1 MGPSKYVEYVNKKLT
16 KAKRYESYAFW
27 RSRHVVPNS
36 VVYESFSGN
45 GMLDNPEAI
54 FQTLLNDSS
63 MGHLKHIWVLSDLD
77 FYRSTVERFRDY
89 DNVQF
94 VQYQSDKYYKALA
107 TSQYLINNATFPWQ
121 FSKRDGQTYINTWHG
136 TPLKRM
142 GYDVEGGA
150 PDTRNIIRNFVAAD
164 YLLSANEFM
173 SKQMYLDG
181 YKLRNIFRGR
191 IVEEGYPRVDQQF
204 ASAMDPSGFRER
216 MRAGGIELD
225 ERRIILYAPTW
236 KGESFYR
243 PVNDAIALK
252 RVVEQLEREI
262 DTSQYQILLKTH
274 QVVFQEMAAM
284 PELAGYLV
292 PNDLPTNIVLGA
304 TDVLVTDYSSIF
316 FDFLATGRPVLFH
329 LPDLDQYSSGR
340 GLYLSTDELP
350 GPVST
355 DIGELSANLKSLGHS
370 GDQVFADME
379 LTSRYEKARRQFC
392 SREDGLA
399 GQRIVDVIFKGHEGY
414 NVHSDFTDGRE
425 SILIYLGG
433 MSPNGITTSALNLL
447 NNIDH
452 SRFDVSAFYSYS
464 RTAAKKRSEAAINPN
479 VRLFPR
485 EGGLNGSKVEHWM
498 VRRHI
503 GKGPVH
509 SVPDTAPDANIWKG
523 EWRRCFGDSKFDY
536 IVDFSGYGPFWD
548 YILLNGEAKTHSIW
562 LHNDV
567 RNDSQR
573 TIDDKQPLK
582 RGLEAVFK
590 TYRRFDRL
598 VSVSESLQEVN
609 QPKLAEY
616 SSPAKFVSAVNTVNA
631 EHIRRNAFGDAVS
644 NLPLETAELTPSPT
658 SLPDAVSALK
668 QAYPLSSVADEVE
681 RQCIVDTYMPPREGV
696 TTFITVGRLS
706 PEKNH
711 ARLLR
716 AFAEVHHEIP
726 QTRLVIVGSGPLAA
740 DLRDIAAHHGLSRS
754 VTFAGQQP
762 NAAVLMS
769 AADCMVMSS
778 DYEGQPMVI
787 LEALILGIPVLTTA
801 FGSAKS
807 ALPKGSGLI
816 VEQDDQ
822 ALADGMRRAVRGEIP
837 TSEFNVE
844 AYNRKAMEEFY
855 RAIGADNNGAEQPR
869 SFVK

>member
-1 MGPSKYVEYVNKKLT
+1 MGPNKYVEYVNQKLT

-27 RSRHVVPNS
+27 RSRPVVPNS

-54 FQTLLNDSS
+54 FQTLLNDPS
-63 MGHLKHIWVLSDLD
+63 MGHLRHIWVLSDLD
-77 FYRSTVERFRDY
+77 LYRSTVERFKDRH
-89 DNVQF
+89 NVQF
-94 VQYQSDKYYKALA
+94 VQHQSDKYYKALA

-142 GYDVEGGA
+142 GYDVDGGA

-173 SKQMYLDG
+173 SEQMYLTG

-204 ASAMDPSGFRER
+204 ASTDNPEAFRER
-216 MRAGGIELD
+216 MRTGGIELD
-225 ERRIILYAPTW
+225 ERKIILYAPTW

-252 RVVEQLEREI
+252 RVVEKLESEI
-262 DTSQYQILLKTH
+262 DTSQYRILLKTH

-355 DIGELSANLKSLGHS
+355 NTGELADHLRSLDHS
-370 GDQVFADME
+370 KEQVFADLE
-379 LTSRYEKARRQFC
+379 LTARYEKARRRFC
-392 SREDGLA
+392 EREDGHA
-399 GQRIVDVIFKGHEGY
+399 SQRIVDIIFKGRDGH
-414 NVHSDFTDGRE
+414 NVRSGFSDGRE

-433 MSPNGITTSALNLL
+433 MHPNGITTSVLNLL
-447 NNIDH
+447 NNIDY

-464 RTAAKKRSEAAINPN
+464 RMETKKRSEAAINPN

-503 GKGPVH
+503 GKGPIH
-509 SVPDTAPDANIWKG
+509 SVPDSAPDAKIWKD

-548 YILLNGEAKTHSIW
+548 YILLNGNAKTHSIW

-573 TIDDKQPLK
+573 TVDDKQPLK
-582 RGLEAVFK
+582 RGLEAVFG

-616 SSPAKFVSAVNTVNA
+616 ASPGKFFSAVNTVNA
-631 EHIRRNAFGDAVS
+631 EHIRRNAFGDVVS
-644 NLPLETAELTPSPT
+644 NSSSDPNGLVPSAK
-658 SLPDAVSALK
+658 SLPDAVATLK

-681 RQCIVDTYMPPREGV
+681 RQRIVDTYMPAREGV
-696 TTFITVGRLS
+696 TTFVTVGRLS

-711 ARLLR
+711 ARMLR
-716 AFAEVHHEIP
+716 AFADVHHEMP
-726 QTRLVIVGSGPLAA
+726 DTRLVIVGSGPLAPE
-740 DLRDIAAHHGLSRS
+740 LRDIAAHHGLSRS

-801 FGSAKS
+801 FGSARS
-807 ALPKGSGLI
+807 ALPEGTGLI

-822 ALADGMRRAVRGEIP
+822 ALADGMRQAIRGGIP
-837 TSEFNVE
+837 TSEFDAD
-844 AYNRKAMEEFY
+844 AYNRKAMEQFY
-855 RAIGADNNGAEQPR
+855 RAIGADSNAAEQPR
-869 SFVK
+869 SFV